1 MRAELQAGRD
11 LSSRLFGDRWLP
23 VLVPPW
29 NRIADAVAERLAELG
44 YRGLSTFGGAGRT
57 FPGIL
62 RLDCRVD
69 PVDWHGGRGFV
80 GVPRALGPVL
90 RHLRARRT
98 GDTPDLPTGLLT
110 HHPQM
115 DEATWGFCPAF
126 RPEIKLHRGARVV
139 T

>member
-98 GDTPDLPTGLLT
+98 GATPRS
-110 HHPQM
+110 
-115 DEATWGFCPAF
+115 EE
-126 RPEIKLHRGARVV
+126 RRVGKAGV
-139 T
+139 STVRSRVSPSPKK

>member
-44 YRGLSTFGGAGRT
+44 SRGLSAFGGAGRT

-62 RLDCRVD
+62 RLGCRVD
-69 PVDWHGGRGFV
+69 PVDWHGRTGLV
-80 GVPRALGPVL
+80 GCPPAHVPLPSGGA
-90 RHLRARRT
+90 ARRAIRCEYV
-98 GDTPDLPTGLLT
+98 LLT
-110 HHPQM
+110 GV
-115 DEATWGFCPAF
+115 DGSLKTK
-126 RPEIKLHRGARVV
+126 KL
-139 T
+139 